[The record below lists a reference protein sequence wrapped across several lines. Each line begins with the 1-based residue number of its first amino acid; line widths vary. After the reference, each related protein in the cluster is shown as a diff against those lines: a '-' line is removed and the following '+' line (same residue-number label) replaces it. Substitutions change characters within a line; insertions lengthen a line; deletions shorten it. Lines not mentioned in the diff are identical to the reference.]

1 MVCYMK
7 KGRVAVPF
15 VSPRR
20 TLGWVVL
27 TDFASFKPIRV
38 PDNDPSEYIYHFQ
51 RRVES

>member
-15 VSPRR
+15 VTPR

-38 PDNDPSEYIYHFQ
+38 PDNDPSEYI
-51 RRVES
+51 